1 MEGVSKSD
9 VTGLLRA
16 WRGGSRDAL
25 EQLIPKVYQELR
37 RIAQRYVSRERS
49 GLTLQATALVN
60 EAYLRLVNIREV
72 AWQDRAHFFAVCSEL
87 MRRVLVDY
95 ARARLFKKR
104 GGGSNN
110 IALDEN
116 SALAPMRA
124 EELLDVDRA
133 LTALSEVD
141 PRKARMV
148 EMRFFAGLSAE
159 EVAAVLDVSIQ
170 TVHRD
175 WKISKAWLTRH
186 MNRTAS
192 S

>member
-25 EQLIPKVYQELR
+25 EQLIPTVYQELR

-104 GGGSNN
+104 GGGSDH

-159 EVAAVLDVSIQ
+159 EVAAVLNVSIQ

-186 MNRTAS
+186 MSRTATS
-192 S
+192 

>member
-25 EQLIPKVYQELR
+25 EQLIPTVYQELR

-104 GGGSNN
+104 GGGSDH